1 MKVGKKRD
9 RHSSPSERRSN
20 GERRTEKR
28 RAHGRVSLVVPT
40 DRRREARREEE
51 KKK

>member
-1 MKVGKKRD
+1 MKVGKKRG
-9 RHSSPSERRSN
+9 HVPSPSERREN

-51 KKK
+51 KKR